1 MSVPNQKIVHIASRE
16 TRDKDH
22 LYMMANIEAL
32 SRAVRELKGSGLQMW
47 LYFNKNQDNYK
58 FELSQKDALNFGVK
72 KDSYYNG
79 IKDLEEKGYL
89 IPLRS
94 NTNIYLFYETPPS
107 DFAKI
112 CESEKAIW
120 FSETPTEPLENSK
133 NDSEKPERNNTYNTE
148 IIKNNTLNNDTA
160 VGGIVNCGEATIHCE
175 SDFQQRFE
183 KLIISSDKV
192 YDGSYLLDKY
202 L

>member
-112 CESEKAIW
+112 RESENSIW
-120 FSETPTEPLENSK
+120 FSETSTEPTEISK